1 MLEFLSLPIF
11 CSYLV
16 SMRFTPIADVVSVS
30 ALGTSQIIGNYL
42 EMPLAAKMPET
53 RIVEL

>member
-30 ALGTSQIIGNYL
+30 ALEHPKIIGNYL